1 MIKITL
7 MTNYSSLLIIIM
19 IIIIMIIII
28 IITVTTDGSYVVQV
42 FHKENSM
49 R

>member
-7 MTNYSSLLIIIM
+7 MTNYSSLLIIKM

-28 IITVTTDGSYVVQV
+28 IITVTMDDSYVVQV